1 MKMNK
6 NEQIVLQACIDNQ
19 NENGG
24 DFGFG
29 NEVAPMVE
37 SLSVNQVAGYLSAL
51 QSKSYIYVDGV
62 VVEGKLCGQFVVMRA
77 AVDALAFASA

>member
-1 MKMNK
+1 MNR

-29 NEVAPMVE
+29 DEVAPMVE
-37 SLSVNQVAGYLSAL
+37 SLSVHQVAGYLSAL
-51 QSKSYIYVDGV
+51 QSKSYLYVESAVVDGKV
-62 VVEGKLCGQFVVMRA
+62 CGQFVVMDA
-77 AVDALAFASA
+77 AVDALAFAKGI

>member
-1 MKMNK
+1 MNK

-51 QSKSYIYVDGV
+51 QSKSYIYVTEDGV
-62 VVEGKLCGQFVVMRA
+62 VVDGKLCGQFVVMRA

>member
-1 MKMNK
+1 MNK

-29 NEVAPMVE
+29 DEVAPLVE
-37 SLSVNQVAGYLSAL
+37 SLSAHQVAGYLSAL
-51 QSKSYIYVDGV
+51 QAKSCLHIESNIVDGK
-62 VVEGKLCGQFVVMRA
+62 ELGQFVVMSFA
-77 AVDALAFASA
+77 HEALAFARGE

>member
-1 MKMNK
+1 MNL

-29 NEVAPMVE
+29 EEVVSMLVAN
-37 SLSVNQVAGYLSAL
+37 SAQQVAGYLSAL
-51 QSKSYIYVDGV
+51 QAKSYIYCEGNVVDGKV
-62 VVEGKLCGQFVVMRA
+62 CGQFVVMGA
-77 AVDALAFASA
+77 AHDALAFARGV